1 MRRSI
6 YWSLGLALALAQLT
20 GCQKRAPFNPALAGH
35 FFPLRSGLTWT
46 YQVTYPNG
54 AHETISDR
62 VVKADA
68 PGTSQA
74 GALILSEYLGH
85 GTRAIRANLPQAYP
99 PEMTR
104 VETRYVV
111 ENGYISRSASLGGR
125 TAIRLNEHDF
135 LPQYMW
141 PDRTWSNTLSPFD
154 QLPDDILKV
163 AQIHRSFL
171 EGREVVVPAGRFST
185 CIRIE
190 TEASY
195 PSPAGT
201 HDKRYFT
208 DWYAPDVGLVKT
220 LVLSSGQ
227 NGHEIARIELLRFAK
242 SDTTTPLQASQ
253 GRSLVPVPS
262 KFLNRAAATASPR
275 TDR

>member
-1 MRRSI
+1 MRYSI
-6 YWSLGLALALAQLT
+6 YWSLGLVLALAQLT

-35 FFPLRSGLTWT
+35 FFPLRRGLTWT

-54 AHETISDR
+54 AHQTISDR

-68 PGTSQA
+68 PGTSRA
-74 GALILSEYLGH
+74 DALIVSEYSGH

-111 ENGYISRSASLGGR
+111 ENGYISRLARLGGR
-125 TAIRLNEHDF
+125 TAIGLNEHDF

-141 PDRTWSNTLSPFD
+141 PDRTWSNTLSPFE
-154 QLPDDILKV
+154 QLPDDILKI
-163 AQIHRSFL
+163 AQTHRSFL
-171 EGREVVVPAGRFST
+171 EGHAVVVPAGRFST
-185 CIRIE
+185 CLRIE

-195 PSPAGT
+195 RSPAGD
-201 HDKRYFT
+201 DKRYFT

-220 LVLSSGQ
+220 LVMSGGRR
-227 NGHEIARIELLRFAK
+227 GHEIARIELLRFTK
-242 SDTTTPLQASQ
+242 SETTTPLQASN
-253 GRSLVPVPS
+253 GRSLVPLPS
-262 KFLNRAAATASPR
+262 KFLKPAVTTNPLTHR
-275 TDR
+275 

>member
-20 GCQKRAPFNPALAGH
+20 ACQKRASFNPALTGH

-68 PGTSQA
+68 PGTSHA
-74 GALILSEYLGH
+74 GALIVSEYWGH
-85 GTRAIRANLPQAYP
+85 GIRAIRADLPQAYP
-99 PEMTR
+99 AEMTSI
-104 VETRYVV
+104 ETRYVV
-111 ENGYISRSASLGGR
+111 DNGYISRSARLGGP

-141 PDRTWSNTLSPFD
+141 PDLTWSNTLSPFEQMPGD
-154 QLPDDILKV
+154 VLTIIQT
-163 AQIHRSFL
+163 HRSFL
-171 EGREVVVPAGRFST
+171 EGSEVVVPAGRFST

-190 TEASY
+190 TESSY
-195 PSPAGT
+195 RSLAGT
-201 HDKRYFT
+201 DDKRYFT

-220 LVLSSGQ
+220 LVL
-227 NGHEIARIELLRFAK
+227 NGGPKGEEMARIELLRFWK
-242 SDTTTPLQASQ
+242 SVTAVHHSSERSSMVPLLPKSMDSAEVAMDP
-253 GRSLVPVPS
+253 LHH
-262 KFLNRAAATASPR
+262 K
-275 TDR
+275 